1 MEIVHVVSALE
12 SLTSHLLFLPWLSL
26 CLVTLCET
34 PASLQVPPDFHLGLY
49 YFLPPGVHPAVHRV
63 EISEAVGSVSLYL
76 RWGNRANIIKLIP
89 QKYGMNAI
97 SWLPSGLS
105 ISVSIFYHVLP
116 YIFYSPIFGCRPV
129 NLSLS
134 FSSSYLF
141 LSSQF
146 LSVTWIFFISWFLP
160 FYHLRETL
168 ACAFYLSLSIFTID
182 EWWKNN
188 CIFLI
193 FSSWSDTMWSNWDSF
208 KIMKDILLYLCV

>member
-1 MEIVHVVSALE
+1 MR
-12 SLTSHLLFLPWLSL
+12 LLLVFRFLQISILAYISF
-26 CLVTLCET
+26 C
-34 PASLQVPPDFHLGLY
+34 HLGSIQQFIELKY
-49 YFLPPGVHPAVHRV
+49 QKQLVQSPYTWDEETEL
-63 EISEAVGSVSLYL
+63 I
-76 RWGNRANIIKLIP
+76 IIKLIP

-97 SWLPSGLS
+97 SWLPSGVS

-193 FSSWSDTMWSNWDSF
+193 FSSWSDTMGSNWDSF